1 MLLQREH
8 SGNGIKAAG
17 AKAVKKT
24 NNFQGRIKDVMLK
37 YIPYISEILT
47 V

>member
-1 MLLQREH
+1 MLLQGEH

-17 AKAVKKT
+17 AKTVKKI
-24 NNFQGRIKDVMLK
+24 NNFQGRIKDVLLK
-37 YIPYISEILT
+37 HIPYISEILT